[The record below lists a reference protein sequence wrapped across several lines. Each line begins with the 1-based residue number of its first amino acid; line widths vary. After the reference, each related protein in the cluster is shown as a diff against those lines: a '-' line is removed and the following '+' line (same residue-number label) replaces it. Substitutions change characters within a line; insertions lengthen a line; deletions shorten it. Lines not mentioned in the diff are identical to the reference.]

1 MASLKDC
8 IKRAQQQGEISAED
22 AQRLYRRYDQLAR
35 EILSPAAIRET
46 MARELEAEAL
56 QKKRASL
63 LAETIRQERQ
73 TDMLAYRDRKGNA
86 DPATGLY
93 YMLENFG
100 QARVDDLEHK
110 RQAILGK
117 AHTDLEEVLH
127 EFRKGAVKGD
137 LRRRGGEV
145 KVRLENVVREAFG
158 ENTGDSKAK
167 ELAGAWAKVS
177 EDLRQR
183 FNAAG
188 GAIGKLEKWGLPQ
201 VHDVEALL
209 RAGKDTWMGYIAPL
223 LDRDRM
229 RNPLTGKAPSPT
241 ELTESLSYIYDN
253 VIAEGW
259 KGKANIGSG
268 GSGALYTQHAD
279 HRFLIFK
286 DADGWMKYQ
295 AEFGEGDP
303 FAAMMGH
310 LSSMSRDIAA
320 MEIFGPNPQHMLFGH
335 PVHGGGLLQYALEN
349 AADKEAAVKT
359 IQQIQRLWEH
369 VSGSVNRPVGT
380 KLANGVAA
388 ARNLISASSLGSAAI
403 SALSDPAFGTVT
415 RMFNGIP
422 VLKTFT
428 SYLRQFGTNSQR
440 EAVRAGL
447 ILDSAVH
454 AMHQQARYIGSISSR
469 TVSGYIN
476 DRVLTYS
483 GLQAM
488 TQAGKHAFGMDFQGL
503 AADLSRFAWDDLPNQ
518 GTSGAAF
525 QRSLYRHGFDADSW
539 ERIRKA
545 PLHEP
550 SAGAT
555 FLRPKEIAE
564 AVDQR
569 LADRYIAMIMRE
581 TRHAVPESTAAS
593 RAALIGTQQPGT
605 FAGEMARSAAQFKSF
620 GVSVIMLHGGRIFAE
635 LTRGSKARGAAY
647 AGALLIVTTA
657 LGAVSMQL
665 KEIANGRD
673 PRRIDLTKEGRKFWG
688 AALLQGGGLGI
699 YGDFLFAD
707 VNRFGGSLAGTVGGP
722 MIDRLD
728 NIRRLTIGNLVEFGQ
743 GKEKTNL
750 GRELVNFIKQNTP
763 GSSLW
768 FARLAWE
775 RILMDQMQYLL
786 DSDAHTAFHK
796 RMRQRKKDFGN
807 EFYWRPGETS
817 PARGPDLSRMLPPQ

>member
-1 MASLKDC
+1 
-8 IKRAQQQGEISAED
+8 
-22 AQRLYRRYDQLAR
+22 
-35 EILSPAAIRET
+35 
-46 MARELEAEAL
+46 LEAEAL

-63 LAETIRQERQ
+63 LAESIRQERQ
-73 TDMLAYRDRKGNA
+73 TDMLAYRDRKGNS
-86 DPATGLY
+86 DPASGLY
-93 YMLENFG
+93 YMLENYG
-100 QARVDDLEHK
+100 QARVDDIEHK
-110 RQAILGK
+110 RLAILGK
-117 AHTDLEEVLH
+117 AHADMEEVLY

-145 KVRLENVVREAFG
+145 KARLENVVRELFG
-158 ENTGDSKAK
+158 QNTGDQKAK
-167 ELAGAWAKVS
+167 ELGSAWTKVA

-183 FNAAG
+183 FNGLG
-188 GAIGKLEKWGLPQ
+188 GAVGKLEKWGLPQ

-229 RNPLTGKAPSPT
+229 RHPLTGKSLSPA
-241 ELTESLSYIYDN
+241 ELTESLNYIYDN
-253 VIAEGW
+253 IVAEGW

-268 GSGALYTQHAD
+268 GQGALYAQHAD

-286 DADGWMKYQ
+286 DADGWLKYQ
-295 AEFGEGDP
+295 HEFGEGDA
-303 FAAMMGH
+303 FASMMGH

-320 MEIFGPNPQHMLFGH
+320 MEVFGPNPSHMLFGH
-335 PVHGGGLLQYALEN
+335 PVHGGGLLQFALEN

-359 IQQIQRLWEH
+359 IQKTQQLWEH
-369 VSGSVNRPVGT
+369 VTGSVNRPVGT

-388 ARNLISASSLGSAAI
+388 TRNLISASSLGSAAI
-403 SALSDPAFGTVT
+403 SALSDPGFGTVT

-422 VLKTFT
+422 VLKTFS
-428 SYLRQFGTNSQR
+428 SYLRQFGSNAER
-440 EAVRAGL
+440 EAVRSGL

-469 TVSGYIN
+469 TVSGYLN

-488 TQAGKHAFGMDFQGL
+488 TQAGKHAFGLDFQGL
-503 AADLSRFAWDDLPNQ
+503 AADLSRHAWDDLPKQ
-518 GTSGAAF
+518 GASGAAF
-525 QRSLYRHGFDADSW
+525 QRSLFRHGFDAESW
-539 ERIRKA
+539 EKIRGA

-550 SAGAT
+550 KPGAT
-555 FLRPKEIAE
+555 FLRPNEIAE
-564 AVDQR
+564 SVDQR

-581 TRHAVPESTAAS
+581 TRHAVPESTAAARS
-593 RAALIGTQQPGT
+593 VMIGTQQPGT
-605 FAGEMARSAAQFKSF
+605 FAGELARSAAQFKSF
-620 GVSVIMLHGGRIFAE
+620 GVSVVMLHGGRIFQE

-647 AGALLIVTTA
+647 AGALLLVSTM

-665 KEIANGRD
+665 KEIVGGRD
-673 PRRIDLTKEGRKFWG
+673 PRKIDLSKEGRKFWG

-728 NIRRLTIGNLVEFGQ
+728 NIRRLTIGNLIEFGQ
-743 GKEKTNL
+743 GKDKTNI
-750 GRELVNFIKQNTP
+750 GRELVNFFKQNTP
-763 GSSLW
+763 GASLW

-775 RILMDQMQYLL
+775 RILMDQMQYLV
-786 DSDAHTAFHK
+786 DADAHTAFHK

-807 EFYWRPGETS
+807 EFYWRPGETG
-817 PARGPDLSRMLPPQ
+817 PARGPDLQKMFPQ